1 VLEDIITNMLKDM
14 PLDKINKYL
23 NTNFEEVE

>member
-1 VLEDIITNMLKDM
+1 M

-23 NTNFEEVE
+23 NTNFEEVLWKRNYIMWVSY